1 MPGDIKLATLSDTTV
16 ENIGVN
22 SDELV
27 NNGNFNDPFDQ
38 ANDGWYDQ
46 PVSSGSSD
54 AWSISASKA
63 SHTGNQSYLAQDN
76 VFEEGKRYALTFSVT
91 GIVILPKQT
100 GLTQENITFSDG
112 THTYVGTAIGSSLLF
127 YSNTDA
133 TIDNIS
139 VRATTE
145 LITNGDF
152 SNGTTGWNTHLG
164 SSSVVSGTAR
174 LDANNTTDSNFTTS
188 ITCVV
193 GETYVLSADAYRVS
207 GDNSFGIAVSTNSG
221 SNFVANRIAL
231 VGGQTNTSVETKVIT
246 FTATATTHYVGIQV
260 NGINST
266 SVYSLDNISVRPAV
280 DDRSVNNNG
289 LQVIGEIN
297 KTPVAPG
304 ADLVAYSGFSAN
316 NYLVQPY
323 NEDLD
328 FGTGDFCVMGW
339 FKQSPTTDFH
349 TYFDRNGRI
358 SVYVDASTSKLN
370 FRITDGTNHMNC
382 LSARAVDNDTW
393 TFFVGVKSDGV
404 TYNYINGELS
414 QTANYATVGS
424 LDGQFSSSF
433 GVSAD
438 GLRYADT
445 MTLWRISATAPT
457 TDQIAKIY
465 RDEKALFQDGVQAT
479 LYGGSDAVTALS
491 YDEKTE
497 LLHVGTASG
506 RSDFS
511 GLRRINNTTT
521 AITTSI
527 SAHNNLIA
535 EQ

>member
-1 MPGDIKLATLSDTTV
+1 M
-16 ENIGVN
+16 
-22 SDELV
+22 
-27 NNGNFNDPFDQ
+27 
-38 ANDGWYDQ
+38 
-46 PVSSGSSD
+46 
-54 AWSISASKA
+54 
-63 SHTGNQSYLAQDN
+63 
-76 VFEEGKRYALTFSVT
+76 T

-323 NEDLD
+323 NEDLLD
-328 FGTGDFCVMGW
+328 IDSCALIGW
-339 FKQSPTTDFH
+339 CKVGSTTTEQTFLTFKSGGENN
-349 TYFDRNGRI
+349 Y
-358 SVYVDASTSKLN
+358 ASS
-370 FRITDGTNHMNC
+370 
-382 LSARAVDNDTW
+382 DTW
-393 TFFVGVKSDGV
+393 TLMGCTSDGSLFIQ
-404 TYNYINGELS
+404 TMQSNTSNFLKNGIVENTGSWHHFCFIVSNSELVIYKDGTLVDS
-414 QTANYATVGS
+414 EARTTSGS
-424 LDGQFSSSF
+424 LYLSDSQ
-433 GVSAD
+433 
-438 GLRYADT
+438 LRIGA
-445 MTLWRISATAPT
+445 RISPLNTRSPAHATSLSLIRLSKTIPT
-457 TDQIAKIY
+457 AAQIAKIY
-465 RDEKALFQDGVQAT
+465 RDEKALFQDGAQST
-479 LYGGSDAVTALS
+479 LYGSSDAVTALS